1 MPWDGSGNYIRTD
14 GVRTGADVFAEA
26 RDAQVN
32 VNAPDHD
39 IHDEGFATALENCI
53 TRDGQNSP
61 IGNLPMNSKK
71 HTGVADA
78 TAATEYAAYGQLLA
92 LATQYI
98 GAASVGGT
106 ATAITLTPTP
116 AITSLSTGITAFRFF
131 SESDCGGPTTLA
143 VSGLAAVTL
152 RRADGT
158 EFASGDFSSGREI
171 IAVYNGAHFRTN
183 ILPPVEAGALP
194 GPVRLARRRDHRGGN
209 PGWD

>member
-1 MPWDGSGNYIRTD
+1 MSPGTARTL
-14 GVRTGADVFAEA
+14 AS
-26 RDAQVN
+26 
-32 VNAPDHD
+32 
-39 IHDEGFATALENCI
+39 I
-53 TRDGQNSP
+53 S
-61 IGNLPMNSKK
+61 NLPMNSKK

-183 ILPPVEAGALP
+183 ILPPVEAGASSPDPFDLHDDVTTEAATLD
-194 GPVRLARRRDHRGGN
+194 GTERLVVSDEKVGGAPN
-209 PGWD
+209 RWITLTRSVHIGS